1 MMNIYGWCEY
11 KFADRIENT
20 PLGGLREAERFENE
34 LKYHHNKLTFVMEN
48 ALYRFSNRY
57 RRPDI
62 YNDVSRD
69 VEP

>member
-34 LKYHHNKLTFVMEN
+34 LK
-48 ALYRFSNRY
+48 
-57 RRPDI
+57 
-62 YNDVSRD
+62 
-69 VEP
+69 